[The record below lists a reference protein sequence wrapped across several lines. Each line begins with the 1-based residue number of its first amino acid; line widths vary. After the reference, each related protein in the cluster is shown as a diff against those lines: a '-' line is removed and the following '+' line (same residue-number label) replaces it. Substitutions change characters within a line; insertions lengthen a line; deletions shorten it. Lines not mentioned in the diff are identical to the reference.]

1 MKKSENVYVILD
13 WFDYDTND
21 LSHSADAFPIG
32 VTTSLDDAI
41 EKTKQRAKEA
51 KQEFVN
57 DDFDETSLILREFD
71 DTEHMNVE
79 YALGIYAETQGL
91 LETIKIFKEKLL

>member
-41 EKTKQRAKEA
+41 EKAKQRSKEA

-57 DDFDETSLILREFD
+57 DDFDESSLIIREFD
-71 DTEHMNVE
+71 DTEHLDVE
-79 YALGIYAETQGL
+79 YALGIYDETQGL
-91 LETIKIFKEKLL
+91 LETIKIFKEELL

>member
-32 VTTSLDDAI
+32 VTTSLDHANQLPQN
-41 EKTKQRAKEA
+41 KFWGLVAK
-51 KQEFVN
+51 
-57 DDFDETSLILREFD
+57 L
-71 DTEHMNVE
+71 
-79 YALGIYAETQGL
+79 
-91 LETIKIFKEKLL
+91 

>member
-1 MKKSENVYVILD
+1 MKKAENVYVIFD
-13 WFDYDTND
+13 WFDYNTND

-41 EKTKQRAKEA
+41 EKAKQRSKDA

-57 DDFDETSLILREFD
+57 DDFDETSLIIREFD
-71 DTEHMNVE
+71 DTEHLDVK
-79 YALGIYAETQGL
+79 YALGIYDETQGL

>member
-1 MKKSENVYVILD
+1 MKNSENVYVILD

-21 LSHSADAFPIG
+21 LSHSADVFPIG
-32 VTTSLDDAI
+32 VTTSLDNAI
-41 EKTKQRAKEA
+41 EKAKQRAKDA

-57 DDFDETSLILREFD
+57 DDFDETSLTIREFA
-71 DTEHMNVE
+71 DTEHLDVE
-79 YALGIYAETQGL
+79 YALGIYDEAQGL

>member
-1 MKKSENVYVILD
+1 MKKSENVYVVLD

-32 VTTSLDDAI
+32 VTTSLADAI
-41 EKTKQRAKEA
+41 EKAKQRSKEA

-57 DDFDETSLILREFD
+57 DDFDETSLTISEFD
-71 DTEHMNVE
+71 DNEHTNVE
-79 YALGIYAETQGL
+79 YALGIYDEAQGL
-91 LETIKIFKEKLL
+91 LERIEIFKEKLL

>member
-1 MKKSENVYVILD
+1 MKKAENVYVILD

-32 VTTSLDDAI
+32 VTASLDDAI
-41 EKTKQRAKEA
+41 EKAKQRSKEA

-57 DDFDETSLILREFD
+57 DDFDETSLTIREFE

-79 YALGIYAETQGL
+79 YALGIYDETQGL

>member
-41 EKTKQRAKEA
+41 NKAKQRAKEA

-71 DTEHMNVE
+71 DTEYMDVE
-79 YALGIYAETQGL
+79 YAIGIYDETQGL
-91 LETIKIFKEKLL
+91 LERIEIFKEKLL

>member
-1 MKKSENVYVILD
+1 MKKAENVYVILD

-41 EKTKQRAKEA
+41 EKAKQRSKEA

-57 DDFDETSLILREFD
+57 DDFDETSLTIREFD
-71 DTEHMNVE
+71 DIEHMDVE
-79 YALGIYAETQGL
+79 YALGIYDETQGL
-91 LETIKIFKEKLL
+91 LETIEIFKEKLL

>member
-1 MKKSENVYVILD
+1 MKKLENVYVILD

-21 LSHSADAFPIG
+21 LSHSADAFPIS

-41 EKTKQRAKEA
+41 KTAKQRAKEA
-51 KQEFVN
+51 KQEFAN
-57 DDFDETSLILREFD
+57 DDFDETSLIIREFED
-71 DTEHMNVE
+71 NEHTNVK
-79 YALGIYAETQGL
+79 YAIGIYDETQGL

>member
-21 LSHSADAFPIG
+21 LSHSADAFPIS

-41 EKTKQRAKEA
+41 KTAKQRAKEA

-57 DDFDETSLILREFD
+57 DNFDETSLILREFD

-79 YALGIYAETQGL
+79 YTLGIYAETQGL

>member
-1 MKKSENVYVILD
+1 MKKSENVYVVLD

-41 EKTKQRAKEA
+41 KKAKQRAKEA

-57 DDFDETSLILREFD
+57 DDFDETSLIIREFD
-71 DTEHMNVE
+71 DTEHMDVK
-79 YALGIYAETQGL
+79 YSIGIYDETQGL

>member
-1 MKKSENVYVILD
+1 MKKTENVYVILD

-21 LSHSADAFPIG
+21 LRHSADAFPIG
-32 VTTSLDDAI
+32 VTTSLEDAI
-41 EKTKQRAKEA
+41 EKAKQRAKEA

-57 DDFDETSLILREFD
+57 DDFDETSLIIREFD
-71 DTEHMNVE
+71 DTEHMDIE
-79 YALGIYAETQGL
+79 YALGIYDETQGL

>member
-41 EKTKQRAKEA
+41 NKAKQR
-51 KQEFVN
+51 VN
-57 DDFDETSLILREFD
+57 YASLKWCI
-71 DTEHMNVE
+71 N
-79 YALGIYAETQGL
+79 I
-91 LETIKIFKEKLL
+91 

>member
-1 MKKSENVYVILD
+1 MKKAENVYVIFD
-13 WFDYDTND
+13 WFDYNTND

-41 EKTKQRAKEA
+41 EKAKQRAKEA
-51 KQEFVN
+51 KQEFGN
-57 DDFDETSLILREFD
+57 DDFDETSLIIREFD
-71 DTEHMNVE
+71 DTEHLDVK
-79 YALGIYAETQGL
+79 YALGIYDETQGL

>member
-1 MKKSENVYVILD
+1 MKKAENVYVILD

-32 VTTSLDDAI
+32 VTTSLDNAI
-41 EKTKQRAKEA
+41 DKAKQRAKEA

-57 DDFDETSLILREFD
+57 DNFDENSLTIREFED
-71 DTEHMNVE
+71 NQHINVE
-79 YALGIYAETQGL
+79 YALGIYDEAQGL
-91 LETIKIFKEKLL
+91 LEKIEIFKESLL

>member
-1 MKKSENVYVILD
+1 MKKAENVYVILD

-41 EKTKQRAKEA
+41 KKAKQRAKEA

-57 DDFDETSLILREFD
+57 DDFDETSLTIREFD
-71 DTEHMNVE
+71 DTEHLDVK
-79 YALGIYAETQGL
+79 YALGIYDETQGL
-91 LETIKIFKEKLL
+91 LETIKIFKEELL

>member
-1 MKKSENVYVILD
+1 MKKAENVYVILD

-32 VTTSLDDAI
+32 VTASLDDAI
-41 EKTKQRAKEA
+41 EKAKQRSKEA

-57 DDFDETSLILREFD
+57 DDFDESSLIIREFD
-71 DTEHMNVE
+71 DTEHLDVE
-79 YALGIYAETQGL
+79 YALGIYDETQGL
-91 LETIKIFKEKLL
+91 LETIKIFKEELL

>member
-21 LSHSADAFPIG
+21 LSHSADAFPIS
-32 VTTSLDDAI
+32 VTTFLDDAI
-41 EKTKQRAKEA
+41 KTAKQRAKEA

-57 DDFDETSLILREFD
+57 DDFDEASLIIREFED
-71 DTEHMNVE
+71 NEHTNVK
-79 YALGIYAETQGL
+79 YAIGIYDEAQGL

>member
-41 EKTKQRAKEA
+41 EKAKHRAKEA

-57 DDFDETSLILREFD
+57 DDFDETSLIIREFD
-71 DTEHMNVE
+71 DTEHMDVE
-79 YALGIYAETQGL
+79 YALGIYDETQGL
-91 LETIKIFKEKLL
+91 RQLRPTKVGRL

>member
-41 EKTKQRAKEA
+41 EKAKQRAKDA

-57 DDFDETSLILREFD
+57 DDFDETSLTISKFKD
-71 DTEHMNVE
+71 NEHINVE
-79 YALGIYAETQGL
+79 YALGIYDDAQGL
-91 LETIKIFKEKLL
+91 LEKIEIFKEELL

>member
-41 EKTKQRAKEA
+41 EKAKQRSKKA

-57 DDFDETSLILREFD
+57 DDFDESSLIIREFD
-71 DTEHMNVE
+71 DTEHLDVE
-79 YALGIYAETQGL
+79 YALGIYDETQGL
-91 LETIKIFKEKLL
+91 LETIKIFKEELL

>member
-13 WFDYDTND
+13 WFDYNTND

-32 VTTSLDDAI
+32 VTTSLDNAI
-41 EKTKQRAKEA
+41 EKAKQRAKEA

-57 DDFDETSLILREFD
+57 DDFDENSLTISEFKD
-71 DTEHMNVE
+71 NEHINVE
-79 YALGIYAETQGL
+79 YALGIYDEAQGL
-91 LETIKIFKEKLL
+91 LEKIEIFKEELL

>member
-1 MKKSENVYVILD
+1 MKKTENVYVILD

-41 EKTKQRAKEA
+41 KKAKQRANEA

-57 DDFDETSLILREFD
+57 DDFDETSLTISKFD

>member
-1 MKKSENVYVILD
+1 MKKTENVYVILD

-32 VTTSLDDAI
+32 VTTSLEDAI
-41 EKTKQRAKEA
+41 EKAKQRAKEA

-57 DDFDETSLILREFD
+57 DDFDETSLIIREFD
-71 DTEHMNVE
+71 DTEHMDIE
-79 YALGIYAETQGL
+79 YALGIYDETQGL

>member
-1 MKKSENVYVILD
+1 MKKSENVYVVLD

-21 LSHSADAFPIG
+21 LSHSEDAFPIG
-32 VTTSLDDAI
+32 ITTSLDDAI
-41 EKTKQRAKEA
+41 KTAKQRAKEA

-57 DDFDETSLILREFD
+57 DDFDETSLIIREFED
-71 DTEHMNVE
+71 NEHTNVE
-79 YALGIYAETQGL
+79 YALGIYAETLGL

>member
-41 EKTKQRAKEA
+41 EKAKQRAKEA

-57 DDFDETSLILREFD
+57 DDFDESSLILREFE
-71 DTEHMNVE
+71 DTEHMNVK
-79 YALGIYAETQGL
+79 YALGIYDETQGL
-91 LETIKIFKEKLL
+91 LETIKIFKEELL

>member
-1 MKKSENVYVILD
+1 MKKAENVYVILD

-41 EKTKQRAKEA
+41 KKAKQRAKEA

-57 DDFDETSLILREFD
+57 DDFDETSLIIREFD

-79 YALGIYAETQGL
+79 YALGIYDEAQGL
-91 LETIKIFKEKLL
+91 LEKIEIFKEKSL